1 MRSNNES
8 NGIPPHTEA
17 AGIFAH
23 PDGRTSRPGRRK
35 SGEVRSKPMAFRMGK
50 YFCVFVIFM
59 MALLWLLQ
67 ILFLQTF
74 YQQMKIHELKNTA
87 GQIERFY
94 GEESFY
100 DIMMSLTIKSDM
112 YIQIDD
118 NNEILYATTSANPG
132 DRMNAFASK
141 YDSDLLKARLRQ
153 NGGTPLLVMKDMY
166 PGGGENSKAMIYAS
180 ILEQSDDGRCTY
192 LFIYSPLSAVSSTI
206 RILGMML
213 IIVTFIAIL
222 FGMLMS
228 VILARRLSRPLNN
241 ITDSAEILAG
251 GDYSVRFD
259 GSGYLETEELA
270 STLNYASEE
279 LSKSDKLQKD
289 LIANVTHDLKTPLT
303 MVKSYA
309 EMIRDISGDNPEKR
323 EKHLQV
329 IISEADRLNSLV
341 NDLTTLSK
349 MQANVDALEL
359 TDVNVPAIAR
369 ETLDS
374 FAIHREQDGFV
385 FDYQGPE
392 SAFVRGDE
400 KKIRQIFANLVGNAI
415 RYSSEDKYVG
425 IHIEDLATVV
435 HCEVVD
441 HGQGIDPADQDAIWD
456 RYYRSSRNQSR
467 TSSGTGLGLSIVK
480 QIFILHKA
488 KYGVR
493 SVPGEGSC
501 FWFDLKKEL

>member
-1 MRSNNES
+1 
-8 NGIPPHTEA
+8 
-17 AGIFAH
+17 
-23 PDGRTSRPGRRK
+23 
-35 SGEVRSKPMAFRMGK
+35 MAFRMGK
-50 YFCVFVIFM
+50 YFSVFVICI

-87 GQIERFY
+87 GQIQRYY
-94 GEESFY
+94 GQESFY
-100 DIMMSLTIKSDM
+100 EIMMSLTIKSDM

-141 YDSDLLKARLRQ
+141 YDSAHLKRQ
-153 NGGTPLLVMKDMY
+153 LQENGGTPLLITMDMY
-166 PGGGENSKAMIYAS
+166 PGGGESNKAMIYAS
-180 ILEQSDDGRCTY
+180 ILKQKDDGRCTY
-192 LFIYSPLSAVSSTI
+192 LFIYSPLSAVGSTI

-222 FGMLMS
+222 FGMLAS
-228 VILARRLSRPLNN
+228 IIFARRLSRPLNN
-241 ITDSAEILAG
+241 ITDAAEVLAG

-270 STLNYASEE
+270 SALNFASEE

-349 MQANVDALEL
+349 MQANVDSLEL
-359 TDVNVPAIAR
+359 SDVDVAAVAR

-385 FDYQGPE
+385 FEYHGPD
-392 SAFVRGDE
+392 SAIVRGDD
-400 KKIRQIFANLVGNAI
+400 KKIRQIFANLVGNAV
-415 RYSSEDKYVG
+415 RYSSDDKYVCV
-425 IHIEDLATVV
+425 HVEDLATVV
-435 HCEVVD
+435 HCEVLD
-441 HGQGIDPADQDAIWD
+441 HGQGIDPSDQDAIWD
-456 RYYRSSRNQSR
+456 RYYRSSKNQSR

-480 QIFILHKA
+480 QIFILHRA
-488 KYGVR
+488 RYGVQ
-493 SVPGEGSC
+493 SAPGEGSC
-501 FWFDLKKEL
+501 FWFDLKKELPG

>member
-1 MRSNNES
+1 MNPASEFQYINDND
-8 NGIPPHTEA
+8 A
-17 AGIFAH
+17 AEDDSEPGKTRFF
-23 PDGRTSRPGRRK
+23 RRERPA
-35 SGEVRSKPMAFRMGK
+35 GEVHSKPMAYRMAK
-50 YFCVFVIFM
+50 YFCVFVVFIM
-59 MALLWLLQ
+59 LLLWLLQ

-74 YQQMKIHELKNTA
+74 YQQMKIRELKSTA
-87 GQIERFY
+87 RQIERYY

-100 DIMMSLTIKSDM
+100 DIVMNLTIKSDM

-118 NNEILYATTSANPG
+118 NNEILYASTSANPG

-141 YDSDLLKARLRQ
+141 YDSDLLKQKLAQ
-153 NGGTPLLVMKDMY
+153 NGGEPLLITRDMY
-166 PGGGENSKAMIYAS
+166 PGDGENSKAMIYAS
-180 ILEQSDDGRCTY
+180 ILDLSDDGSRTY

-213 IIVTFIAIL
+213 IIVTLISII
-222 FGMLMS
+222 FGMIMS
-228 VILARRLSRPLNN
+228 IIIARRLSRPLHN
-241 ITDSAEILAG
+241 ITDSAEILAQ
-251 GDYSVRFD
+251 GDYSVHFD

-279 LSKSDKLQKD
+279 LSKSDRLQKD

-341 NDLTTLSK
+341 NDLTALSK
-349 MQANVDALEL
+349 MQANVDAPEL
-359 TDVNVPAIAR
+359 ADVDLAAVAR

-374 FAIHREQDGFV
+374 FSIHREQDGFTL
-385 FDYQGPE
+385 DYQGPE
-392 SAFVRGDE
+392 SVIVRADE
-400 KKIRQIFANLVGNAI
+400 KKIRQVFANLIGNAV
-415 RYSSEDKYVG
+415 RYSSEDRYVCVRL
-425 IHIEDLATVV
+425 EDLATVV
-435 HCEVVD
+435 HCEVID
-441 HGQGIDPADQDAIWD
+441 HGQGIDTADQEAIWD
-456 RYYRSSRNQSR
+456 RYYRSSKNQSR

-488 KYGVR
+488 KYGVT
-493 SVPGEGSC
+493 SALGEGSC
-501 FWFDLKKEL
+501 FWFDLRKTL